1 MKRLIENYI
10 IIKNRGNLLHN
21 IRKVVRKSRANKTK
35 TKKQIENIEIQRK
48 RKKMTTKR
56 RN

>member
-35 TKKQIENIEIQRK
+35 TKKQIENIEIQQK